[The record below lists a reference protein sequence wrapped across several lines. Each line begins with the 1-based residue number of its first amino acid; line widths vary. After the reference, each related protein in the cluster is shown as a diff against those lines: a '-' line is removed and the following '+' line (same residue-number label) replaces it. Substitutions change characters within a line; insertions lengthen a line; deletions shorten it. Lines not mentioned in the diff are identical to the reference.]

1 VSEHTRFVAPA
12 RLIALFTAASRV
24 LGLVRE
30 MAYSFFFGIDPVF
43 SSFRVAFMLPN
54 LARRLFGEG
63 AMASAFIPVFTEVLQ
78 TGGRDRAR
86 RLAGSAFTLLGSA
99 LVALT
104 LLVIVGVG
112 IGHLARPSLTLVLT
126 MIMMPYMIFIC
137 LTGFAGGMLN
147 SLDRYGAPAA
157 APILLNVVLIVVL
170 VVAGYWSGL
179 QGTQL
184 LYLVAVSVVIAGVLQ
199 FGLQVVDLRRAG
211 CPPRLN
217 LQWRDPDLRRI
228 LLMMGPMIVGLSA
241 AQVNV
246 LADSLIALFLVPDGR
261 GPAVLGYAHMLYHL
275 PLGVFGVALA
285 TAIFPLLS
293 SKAAQRDHAAVSA
306 VLASGLRVTVFI
318 ALPAAVGL
326 ILLATPVVS
335 LLYERRGGRFDATAT
350 DHVAFTLICYS
361 VGLVS
366 YCAQPILTRA
376 FYALQDV
383 RTPVRI
389 GLVSVA
395 INLVLSLLLVF
406 PLAEG
411 GIALATAISTT
422 GQVVW
427 LVASLRRH
435 LPALGWHGIGASAA
449 RTCGACAA
457 MGVVVWWIALA
468 SRLAQAGNL
477 AKLAVAIPAGIVV
490 FIAAAR
496 LLGCGE
502 LSELLSRREPRSD
515 TPNA

>member
-1 VSEHTRFVAPA
+1 
-12 RLIALFTAASRV
+12 
-24 LGLVRE
+24 
-30 MAYSFFFGIDPVF
+30 MAYGYFFGVDPIF

-63 AMASAFIPVFTEVLQ
+63 AMSSAFIPVFTEVLH
-78 TGGRDRAR
+78 TGGRARAR
-86 RLAGSAFTLLGSA
+86 QLAGATFTLLGIA
-99 LVALT
+99 LAVLT
-104 LLVIVGVG
+104 LLVIIGVG
-112 IGHLARPSLTLVLT
+112 IGHLVRPSITLVLT

-157 APILLNVVLIVVL
+157 APILLNVVLIAVL

-184 LYLVAVSVVIAGVLQ
+184 LYLVAGSVVLAGVLQ
-199 FGLQVVDLRRAG
+199 FGLQVLDLRRAD

-228 LLMMGPMIVGLSA
+228 LLLMGPMIVGLSA

-246 LADSLIALFLVPDGR
+246 LADSLIALFLVPKGR

-293 SKAAQRDHAAVSA
+293 AKAARRDHVALSG
-306 VLASGLRVTVFI
+306 VLASGLRMSAFI

-335 LLYERRGGRFDATAT
+335 LLYERKGGRFDADAT
-350 DHVAFTLICYS
+350 GHVAFTLICYS
-361 VGLVS
+361 LGLVA
-366 YCAQPILTRA
+366 YCAQPILARA

-389 GLVSVA
+389 GLVTVA
-395 INLVLSLLLVF
+395 INLVLSLSLVL

-411 GIALATAISTT
+411 GIALATAISAAI
-422 GQVVW
+422 QVVW
-427 LVASLRRH
+427 LVAALGRR
-435 LPALGWHGIGASAA
+435 LPALGWGGMAAAVA
-449 RTCGACAA
+449 RTGVACAI
-457 MGVVVWWIALA
+457 MGLVLWWITYTSPL
-468 SRLAQAGNL
+468 SQAGNL
-477 AKLAVAIPAGIVV
+477 TRMAVAIPAGVVV
-490 FIAAAR
+490 FVAAAR
-496 LLGCGE
+496 VLGCRE
-502 LSELLSRREPRSD
+502 LSELLSRPRS
-515 TPNA
+515 PNSPGDV